1 MPAAPRVSV
10 CVPFWNRADALRLML
25 DDLEAKYP
33 SLGVEVS
40 ICDDGSGRLAEN
52 ASYVISARFERWPNL
67 SIRLSELATHETP
80 RCPAIAILA
89 AVEAATSDLIV
100 LTNPETTHR
109 DATVLPAILTEL
121 DQDPNAYVI
130 ASCWEADL
138 QQWYEHPVHRP
149 AGLHWCVGF
158 RKSLWHRSGGVDPGL
173 MAGQAYDDNDIRNRM
188 HKAGARFVR
197 RDDVV
202 VEHHRSLQRKVL
214 SSKGDRDY
222 CDPQLVQVNRRRYAE
237 QWGKYWPDHGGKF
250 E

>member
-1 MPAAPRVSV
+1 MPVAPRVSIAI
-10 CVPFWNRADALRLML
+10 PYWNRRAALELML

-33 SLGVEVS
+33 DLGVEVS
-40 ICDDGSGRLAEN
+40 ICDDGSDRSGEAAFQVRGLGH
-52 ASYVISARFERWPNL
+52 WPHL
-67 SIRLSELATHETP
+67 SIRLSTLPVHATP

-89 AVEAATSDLIV
+89 AVESATSDRII

-109 DATVLPAILTEL
+109 DARVLPEILAEL
-121 DQDPNAYVI
+121 DRDANAYVI

-138 QQWYEHPVHRP
+138 QRWYEHPVHRP

-197 RDDVV
+197 REDLIVD
-202 VEHHRSLQRKVL
+202 HHRSLQRKVL
-214 SSKGDRDY
+214 SPDGGDRDY
-222 CDPQLVQVNRRRYAE
+222 CDPKLVAVNRQRYAD
-237 QWGKYWPDHGGKF
+237 QWGRYWPDHGGKF